1 MSKEKSENAISEK
14 ENTSVAVPSAFI
26 EDANSGLETLTAE
39 DITIPRL
46 KVLQAMSPEVMKSDG
61 KYVEGAS
68 AGDIINTVTGKLYT
82 NDNPLVALPVA

>member
-46 KVLQAMSPEVMKSDG
+46 KSTSGYEPRGNE
-61 KYVEGAS
+61 ERR
-68 AGDIINTVTGKLYT
+68 
-82 NDNPLVALPVA
+82 